1 MISNIFAFWQD
12 LVDPLKCTFDGENK
26 LIYVNPKVSVLY
38 VKEDIYSA
46 AKRWLLRDINAK
58 YEMPIR
64 SIGGDTIS
72 PGVTAG
78 EIYFLMNNYQI
89 VANHTVKVYGVLYH
103 DDPTKEVFI
112 GTGGVTLVVSNIVTG
127 YTMPT
132 PSQIATA
139 VWDNP
144 VSTTEGSFG
153 QLLASKVLTVA
164 KFLGL
169 K

>member
-12 LVDPLKCTFDGENK
+12 LLDPLKCTFDGENK

-38 VKEDIYSA
+38 VKKDIYSA
-46 AKRWLLRDINAK
+46 AKRWILRDVNAR

-64 SIGGDTIS
+64 SIGGDVIS

-78 EIYFLMNNYQI
+78 EIYFLTNGYQI
-89 VANHTVKVYGVLYH
+89 VANQTVKVFGVLYH

-132 PSQIATA
+132 PQQIATA
-139 VWDNP
+139 VWDKP
-144 VSTTEGSFG
+144 VTTTEGSFG
-153 QLLASKVLTVA
+153 QLLANKVLTVV